1 MKLTNAKN
9 MLEGYDVPAILVSS
23 DYEIQAANRLYTEQ
37 FGELDLESNPKCF
50 DVSHGYS
57 KPCDQCGEDCPLV
70 AAKESRQKEAV
81 LHIHQT
87 PRGREHVDVQ
97 MIPIFDESGSLEC
110 FVELLKAVPLAS
122 GSVEEKQ
129 IVGQSRSF
137 IKMLEK
143 VTRVAESNASVLLL
157 GESGTGKELISQLI
171 HKASSRAQKKLV
183 ALECS
188 GLSEQLIESE
198 LFGHRKGAYTGAYN
212 DRRGLVEEA
221 NGGTLFLDEI
231 GDVSLETQV
240 KLLRLIETRTF
251 RRVGDTQVRTSDF
264 RLICATHK
272 DLKKMVE
279 DKLFRL
285 DLYHRINV
293 FPIIIPSLSERKDDI
308 PPLTRHLLGQID
320 SRLHITEAAIEK
332 LCNLSFPGNIR
343 ELRNLLTRASILSD
357 TNVIDEKQI
366 REALQLDCEEQF
378 SDINSTNRDPLRDN
392 ELAYIETLL
401 KKHAGNKKKVAEEL
415 GISIRTLYRKLEAE

>member
-1 MKLTNAKN
+1 
-9 MLEGYDVPAILVSS
+9 
-23 DYEIQAANRLYTEQ
+23 
-37 FGELDLESNPKCF
+37 
-50 DVSHGYS
+50 
-57 KPCDQCGEDCPLV
+57 
-70 AAKESRQKEAV
+70 
-81 LHIHQT
+81 
-87 PRGREHVDVQ
+87 

-198 LFGHRKGAYTGAYN
+198 LFGHRKGAFTGAYN
-212 DRRGLVEEA
+212 DRPGLVEEA

-231 GDVSLETQV
+231 GDVSLATQV
-240 KLLRLIETRTF
+240 KLLRLIEARTF

-272 DLKKMVE
+272 DLKKMVA

-293 FPIIIPSLSERKDDI
+293 FPIIIPSLSERKEDI
-308 PPLTRHLLGQID
+308 PALAEHLLGQVD
-320 SRLHITEAAIEK
+320 RRLHITEAAIER
-332 LCNLSFPGNIR
+332 LRNLSFQGNIR

-378 SDINSTNRDPLRDN
+378 SDINSTTSDPLRDN

>member
-1 MKLTNAKN
+1 M
-9 MLEGYDVPAILVSS
+9 PAILVSS
-23 DYEIQAANRLYTEQ
+23 DYEIQAANRLYTKQ
-37 FGELDLESNPKCF
+37 FGELDFESSPKCF
-50 DVSHGYS
+50 AVSHGYS

-70 AAKESRQKEAV
+70 AAKESRQKETV

-87 PRGREHVDVQ
+87 PKGREHVDVQ
-97 MIPIFDESGSLEC
+97 MIPIFDENGSLEC
-110 FVELLKAVPLAS
+110 FVELLKPVPLAS

-137 IKMLEK
+137 IEMLEK
-143 VTRVAESNASVLLL
+143 VTRVAESNASVVLL

-171 HKASSRAQKKLV
+171 HKASARSQKKLV

-198 LFGHRKGAYTGAYN
+198 LFGHRKGAFTGAHN
-212 DRRGLVEEA
+212 DRPGLVEEA

-240 KLLRLIETRTF
+240 KLLRLIETKTF

-285 DLYHRINV
+285 DLYYRINV
-293 FPIIIPSLSERKDDI
+293 FPINIPSLSERKDDI
-308 PPLTRHLLGQID
+308 PSLTEHLLSQID
-320 SRLHITEAAIEK
+320 RRLHITEAAIER
-332 LCNLSFPGNIR
+332 LRNLSFPGNIR

-378 SDINSTNRDPLRDN
+378 SDINSTDSDPLRDN

-401 KKHAGNKKKVAEEL
+401 QKHAGNKRKVAQEL
-415 GISIRTLYRKLEAE
+415 GISIRTLYRKLEKE